1 MTRLKPGQKAP
12 DVMLT
17 LFEGDSVALSEFW
30 GNGRSLLLI
39 FLRHLA

>member
-1 MTRLKPGQKAP
+1 MTHLQNGPLAP
-12 DVMLT
+12 DVQLAF
-17 LFEGDSVALSEFW
+17 LDGRPVSLSHYW

>member
-1 MTRLKPGQKAP
+1 MARLQPGQPAL
-12 DVMLT
+12 DVMFSL
-17 LFEGDSVALSEFW
+17 LDGRSVALSEYW

>member
-1 MTRLKPGQKAP
+1 MTRLRPGQPAP
-12 DVMLT
+12 DVMLS
-17 LFEGDSVALSEFW
+17 LLDGRSAALSEYW